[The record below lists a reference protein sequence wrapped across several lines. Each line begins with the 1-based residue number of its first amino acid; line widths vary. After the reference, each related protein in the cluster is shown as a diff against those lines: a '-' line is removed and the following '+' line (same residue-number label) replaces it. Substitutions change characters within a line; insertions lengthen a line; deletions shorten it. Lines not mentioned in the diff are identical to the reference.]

1 MVVREGDKA
10 PGFKEEEGIVFPIL
24 ASYYGNKNVVLY
36 FYPKDDTPGCTKEAE
51 DFRDA
56 NDKFANLNTAVVG
69 VSRDSITSHENF
81 KKKYQ
86 LPFELIADEEA
97 ILAKAYGV
105 WVEKSMFGKCYM
117 GIERSTFLI
126 DKCGIL
132 KRIWRNVK
140 VHDHVD
146 TVLKAVNE
154 L

>member
-1 MVVREGDKA
+1 
-10 PGFKEEEGIVFPIL
+10 
-24 ASYYGNKNVVLY
+24 
-36 FYPKDDTPGCTKEAE
+36 
-51 DFRDA
+51 
-56 NDKFANLNTAVVG
+56 
-69 VSRDSITSHENF
+69 
-81 KKKYQ
+81 
-86 LPFELIADEEA
+86 
-97 ILAKAYGV
+97 
-105 WVEKSMFGKCYM
+105 MFGKCYM